1 MSPDSK
7 ELNICNA
14 ISEVSSKPVKF
25 QVSSVCNFF
34 QKSDINVFVVNALN
48 VQPNSF
54 KISPLKNDYP
64 YIRDINFPILNSSY
78 VDLLIGTNKADLLLQ
93 RDFRQCDTNEP
104 LAIKTCLGWMLM
116 GVYSKRSNREKTKSC
131 NHITKVSNES
141 LSKEIERFW
150 QVESYGTLSKLDLNL
165 LFPTEQQALQILEN
179 NTILKNGLFETPL
192 LWKSES
198 PKLPNNGTLA
208 EKWFQSLENKFAKNP
223 EFAELYRKQINEYI
237 DLGHAVNSTNDHSL
251 NISEITNYVHHHD
264 DLNINKPGQVGVV
277 FDAFVTCLNQ
287 NLVPDPDLL
296 NNLVSVLIRFC
307 QGKYDVMADI
317 EKMFHQVFASPNDT
331 DALSFLSRK
340 SSDEVVS
347 DYKMLAH
354 IFGKVELPSCAI
366 WSLRKVPE
374 MVGKLLKEVM
384 ANNFY
389 MDNFLSSLPDEESLI
404 RLPLSLISCLKT
416 CGFRLTKWVSKSKV
430 ILENIPSSELSPK
443 FINLDLNSQPIQGVL
458 VMIWN
463 VSEDFLCL

>member
-1 MSPDSK
+1 MVSQCESKYSCKASGCNKRHHNLLHRETSTKNSAILTKIDENTQALNTGNAPPNTRSLPPNTANSETAGGSVNNQNIFNNTNNVSAMLQIVPVIMKNGYKSVKTNALLDSESDVTLINKDLDSKLHLSADSK

-25 QVSSVCNFF
+25 QVSSVCNSF

-54 KISPLKNDYP
+54 KTSSLKNDYP

-78 VDLLIGTNKADLLLQ
+78 VDLPIGTNKADLLLQ
-93 RDFRQCDTNEP
+93 RGFRQCDTNEP

-131 NHITKVSNES
+131 NHITKISNES

-150 QVESYGTLSKLDLNL
+150 QIESYGTLSKLDLNL

-237 DLGHAVNSTNDHSL
+237 DLGHAVIIHLTF
-251 NISEITNYVHHHD
+251 
-264 DLNINKPGQVGVV
+264 Q
-277 FDAFVTCLNQ
+277 
-287 NLVPDPDLL
+287 
-296 NNLVSVLIRFC
+296 
-307 QGKYDVMADI
+307 
-317 EKMFHQVFASPNDT
+317 
-331 DALSFLSRK
+331 
-340 SSDEVVS
+340 
-347 DYKMLAH
+347 
-354 IFGKVELPSCAI
+354 
-366 WSLRKVPE
+366 
-374 MVGKLLKEVM
+374 KLLITFIIM
-384 ANNFY
+384 A
-389 MDNFLSSLPDEESLI
+389 I
-404 RLPLSLISCLKT
+404 
-416 CGFRLTKWVSKSKV
+416 
-430 ILENIPSSELSPK
+430 
-443 FINLDLNSQPIQGVL
+443 
-458 VMIWN
+458 
-463 VSEDFLCL
+463 